1 MARAYILIQT
11 EIGDSTSEVA
21 KEIAAIKGVT
31 RADTVT
37 GPYDIIVQ
45 ADTLDL
51 EDMTKNVLGGIH
63 EIKGIQRTLTCP
75 TLSS

>member
-11 EIGDSTSEVA
+11 EIGDSTSDVSRQ
-21 KEIAAIKGVT
+21 IAAIKGVT

-45 ADTLDL
+45 ADTLDI
-51 EDMTKNVLGGIH
+51 EDMTRNVLASIH